1 MKNLK
6 KAFLIAIVALTT
18 IFSACSTSGS
28 TTTTPTSANN
38 SFTWTE
44 NGGSTILTADN
55 PYANLQGKTIFAVRT
70 GNTIY
75 EINLTSLA
83 VGTYPIGSSN
93 VITYV
98 PNAAGFF
105 NATSGNVIITANA
118 GNKIS
123 GTFTGT
129 GSGNGIT
136 SVSGQF
142 TNISIQ

>member
-6 KAFLIAIVALTT
+6 KTFLLAIVALTT
-18 IFSACSTSGS
+18 IFSACSKSS
-28 TTTTPTSANN
+28 SATTTPTSANN

-44 NGGSTILTADN
+44 NGGSTTLTVDN

-93 VITYV
+93 VITYI

-142 TNISIQ
+142 TNIPIQ